1 MGKRI
6 KLQPGGCDR
15 TQANS
20 HHFQSNC
27 CARIALFSFKD
38 EQTEN
43 KTKKHGDHERKR
55 QKKAMWDNDLLFR
68 KRI

>member
-1 MGKRI
+1 MRSNHLDLLGETSSGI
-6 KLQPGGCDR
+6 S
-15 TQANS
+15 NS
-20 HHFQSNC
+20 
-27 CARIALFSFKD
+27 LFSFKD